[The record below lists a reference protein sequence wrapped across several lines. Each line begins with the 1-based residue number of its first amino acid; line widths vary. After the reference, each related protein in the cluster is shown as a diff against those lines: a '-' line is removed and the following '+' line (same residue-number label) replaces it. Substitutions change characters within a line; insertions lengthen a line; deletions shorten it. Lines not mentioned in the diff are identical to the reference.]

1 MVSVHCKQDSLQL
14 CSYLEHQGTKASPV
28 AVHLQADRVVGSGVL
43 ALVHTAGSHLLRRG
57 EGCGDT
63 GHTL

>member
-1 MVSVHCKQDSLQL
+1 MASVHCKQDTLRLRS
-14 CSYLEHQGTKASPV
+14 CLEHHGTRASPV
-28 AVHLQADRVVGSGVL
+28 AVHLQADRVVGSGVF
-43 ALVHTAGSHLLRRG
+43 ALVHTAGSHLLLRG